1 MQQYVLLY
9 AWDCLLAV
17 KFTSLERSVYLSH
30 NTEYCISINSLVLS
44 VFSH

>member
-1 MQQYVLLY
+1 MDQQKVDCVCVCSKEWMQQYVLLY

-30 NTEYCISINSLVLS
+30 
-44 VFSH
+44 